1 MKTITGNTVRL
12 RSPLSSYGSKVS
24 SHAEAC
30 AALDFTVSKEPISR
44 ASNGAKIGGSAGLF
58 HSKTGECLGIHS
70 DGFSFLQP
78 CESLETLE
86 KARQLVGGQWESAAS
101 CKGGRMISGFI
112 SLERK
117 ITAPRRGDHVA
128 LSVAFFDHFDGK
140 GRSRLQLVA
149 NVLAC
154 DNGMTRAAEIV
165 SFNEKHTANLKSRF
179 AAIQCNL
186 FVELQKQAEEMQGVV
201 NQLDNADFSI
211 REMETFAER
220 LIPSTG
226 DDVPTRTENRRSD
239 LVIGFSRGTGN
250 RGATRWD
257 AFNAVTEFIDW
268 QSSFR
273 ETDFS
278 REENRFESIL
288 AGSGARMRARALEML
303 LN

>member
-12 RSPLSSYGSKVS
+12 SLSSYGRKVN

-30 AALDFTVSKEPISR
+30 QALDFTVSKEPIAR
-44 ASNGAKIGGSAGLF
+44 AKDQKIIGGNVGLF

-86 KARQLVGGQWESAAS
+86 KARQLVGGEWQSAAS
-101 CKGGRMISGFI
+101 CKGGRMICGFI

-117 ITAPRRGDHVA
+117 ITAPRRGDQVA
-128 LSVAFFDHFDGK
+128 LSVGFFDHFDGK

-154 DNGMTRAAEIV
+154 DNGMTRANEIV
-165 SFNEKHTANLKSRF
+165 SFNEKHSPNIKARF
-179 AAIQCNL
+179 AALQYNL
-186 FVELQKQAEEMQGVV
+186 FVELQKQADEMQGVV
-201 NQLDNADFSI
+201 NKLDNADFSVS
-211 REMETFAER
+211 EMEIFAER
-220 LIPSTG
+220 LLPSNG
-226 DDVPTRTENRRSD
+226 DEVSTRTENRRAEI
-239 LVIGFSRGTGN
+239 VAGFSRGTGN

-268 QSSFR
+268 QSTFR
-273 ETDFS
+273 ETEFS

-303 LN
+303 MN